1 MKLNQP
7 LLVLP
12 LLLAATIT
20 SCVDTGYYGG
30 PRQSYGGGASLS
42 GGRGYYT
49 TLPSNYVGNA
59 YYYNGRY
66 YSGGNYQTG
75 NYTYQGRTYN
85 NRYYQNGQYLYGGVH
100 QHHGSPGSQMHQHS
114 SQQYQ
119 GGPGY
124 RDPRDGRVYSSPTD
138 NRSVYP
144 SRPRY

>member
-1 MKLNQP
+1 MKLNP
-7 LLVLP
+7 TLFVLP

-30 PRQSYGGGASLS
+30 PRQPYGGASVS
-42 GGRGYYT
+42 TGRGYYT
-49 TLPSNYVGNA
+49 TLPSNYVGSA
-59 YYYNGRY
+59 YFYNGRY

-100 QHHGSPGSQMHQHS
+100 QHHGSPDSQMHQHS

-119 GGPGY
+119 DGPAY